1 MQNVTSTSKHL
12 IILTSD
18 SVATISDFKLSS
30 INGPILS
37 SENSQVTF
45 DRLSI
50 RKLNNSV
57 DGISIFDFSNSKV
70 MLNNSLMEDIQV
82 RMRN

>member
-1 MQNVTSTSKHL
+1 VTSTSQHL

>member
-1 MQNVTSTSKHL
+1 MTSTSQHL